1 MDISDASK
9 PSDYDRAKELKSFD
23 DTKAGVKG
31 LVDSGIVKIP
41 RIFIRPDDEL
51 AEELTTHQNNFQVPV
66 VDLDGIR
73 DKRLE
78 EIVDQVRA
86 ASETWGFF
94 QVVNHGIP
102 LDVLEKV
109 LDGAQK
115 FHDEDL
121 EVKKEFYSRDP
132 KRVVKF
138 YSNYDLYQSRTA
150 NWRDTLSIST
160 LVSNHFD
167 PSKIPE
173 ICRESLMEF
182 IKNVPKLGKTLFEL
196 LSMALTL
203 KPEHL
208 KEMGCTEGF
217 GINCHCYP
225 SCPEPEL
232 TLGTTKHSDPS
243 FLTIVLQDQIG
254 GLQVFHENQWVDVQ
268 PVAGGLV
275 VNIGD
280 FLQVI
285 SNNKFKS
292 VDHRVVANGSVPRIS
307 VAYFLTGH
315 ATGAPKLYG
324 PVKQLTS
331 EENPPVYRDFFISE
345 YFSSFFS
352 GAVGDKSVLDQFKL

>member
-173 ICRESLMEF
+173 ICRYSIYF
-182 IKNVPKLGKTLFEL
+182 QTNFN
-196 LSMALTL
+196 S
-203 KPEHL
+203 
-208 KEMGCTEGF
+208 
-217 GINCHCYP
+217 
-225 SCPEPEL
+225 
-232 TLGTTKHSDPS
+232 
-243 FLTIVLQDQIG
+243 
-254 GLQVFHENQWVDVQ
+254 
-268 PVAGGLV
+268 
-275 VNIGD
+275 
-280 FLQVI
+280 
-285 SNNKFKS
+285 
-292 VDHRVVANGSVPRIS
+292 ANS
-307 VAYFLTGH
+307 
-315 ATGAPKLYG
+315 
-324 PVKQLTS
+324 
-331 EENPPVYRDFFISE
+331 
-345 YFSSFFS
+345 
-352 GAVGDKSVLDQFKL
+352 